1 MVEKQR
7 KIGLAL
13 GSGAARGMAH
23 IGVLKVLEKTGIRID
38 AIAGTSIG
46 AFIGALYAAG
56 VTVDQMEEVACDVD
70 WRQLAKLLD
79 PTLPTSGLID
89 GRKVAQFMAEM
100 LPVKTFEELKIPLA
114 VVTTDVETG
123 EMLTIKKGNLLQ
135 ALQAAI
141 AFPGIFTPVRF
152 GERFL
157 VDGGLCNPVPVDVA
171 RELGADYVIGVCA
184 IPAVRKA
191 VSETFLPPAEAV
203 KEEEQGTLFQ
213 LFNAARIDSILKDIL
228 GRNGN
233 TENNSKGPGK
243 RERKPPGIFRICAQ
257 SVVIMENEIN
267 QLRLERNDID
277 LLIRPH
283 FENIALLDFHRAAEA
298 IQAGE
303 AAAGKFTD
311 QLQKLSAV
319 D

>member
-1 MVEKQR
+1 MANKQLR
-7 KIGLAL
+7 IGLAL

-23 IGVLKVLEKTGIRID
+23 IGVLKVLEKAGIRVG

-56 VTVDQMEEVACDVD
+56 VSVRQMEEVACDVD
-70 WRQLAKLLD
+70 WRQLARLLD
-79 PTLPTSGLID
+79 PKLPTSGLID
-89 GRKVAQFMAEM
+89 GRKVSRFMAEL
-100 LPVKTFEELKIPLA
+100 LPVHTFEELKIPLA
-114 VVTTDVETG
+114 VVATDVETG
-123 EMLTIKKGNLLQ
+123 EMLIIKKGNLLQ

-152 GERFL
+152 GDRFL
-157 VDGGLCNPVPVDVA
+157 VDGGLCNPVPVDVV
-171 RELGADYVIGVCA
+171 RELGADFVIGVCA
-184 IPAVRKA
+184 IPEVRKA
-191 VSETFLPPAEAV
+191 SSETYLPPAKAE
-203 KEEEQGTLFQ
+203 KTEEHGTLFH
-213 LFNAARIDSILKDIL
+213 LFNAARVDSILKDIL

-233 TENNSKGPGK
+233 EDNDGKGLFK

-267 QLRLERNDID
+267 QLRLDRNDID
-277 LLIRPH
+277 LLIRPG
-283 FENIALLDFHRAAEA
+283 FNNIALLDFHRAAEA

-303 AAAGKFTD
+303 AAAGKFAD
-311 QLQKLSAV
+311 QLRSLART

>member
-1 MVEKQR
+1 MPDKQC

-23 IGVLKVLEKTGIRID
+23 IGVLKVLEKTGTRID

-56 VTVDQMEEVACDVD
+56 VPVGQMEEVARNVD
-70 WRQLAKLLD
+70 WRQLARLLD

-89 GRKVAQFMAEM
+89 GRKVTRFMAEL
-100 LPVKTFEELKIPLA
+100 LPVHTFEELAIPLA
-114 VVTTDVETG
+114 VVATDVETG
-123 EMLTIKKGNLLQ
+123 EMLIIKKGNLLQ

-152 GERFL
+152 GDRFL
-157 VDGGLCNPVPVDVA
+157 VDGGLCNPVPADVV
-171 RELGADYVIGVCA
+171 REMGAGAVIGVCA
-184 IPAVRKA
+184 IPEVCKTPA
-191 VSETFLPPAEAV
+191 ETSLPPGM
-203 KEEEQGTLFQ
+203 EEDEGDKGHRFE
-213 LFNAARIDSILKDIL
+213 LFNAVRVESVLKDIL
-228 GRNGN
+228 RRNGN
-233 TENNSKGPGK
+233 GKKAGKDNSQ
-243 RERKPPGIFRICAQ
+243 RKPPSLFRVCAQ

-277 LLIRPH
+277 LLIRPDLKS
-283 FENIALLDFHRAAEA
+283 IGLLDFHRAQEA

-303 AAAGKFTD
+303 TAAAGVIDRLRALTGGH
-311 QLQKLSAV
+311 
-319 D
+319 

>member
-1 MVEKQR
+1 MHDTQR
-7 KIGLAL
+7 KTGLAL

-46 AFIGALYAAG
+46 ACIGALYAAG
-56 VTVDQMEEVACDVD
+56 VSVGQMEEVARNVD

-89 GRKVAQFMAEM
+89 GRKVASFMAEL
-100 LPVKTFEELKIPLA
+100 LPVHTFEELHIPLA
-114 VVTTDVETG
+114 VVATDVETG
-123 EMLTIKKGNLLQ
+123 EMLIIKKGNLLQ

-152 GERFL
+152 GDRFL
-157 VDGGLCNPVPVDVA
+157 VDGGLCNPVPVDVVRA
-171 RELGADYVIGVCA
+171 LGADFVIGVCA
-184 IPAVRKA
+184 IPEVNKA
-191 VSETFLPPAEAV
+191 AAETYLPPAEAD
-203 KEEEQGTLFQ
+203 KEESRGYLSQR
-213 LFNAARIDSILKDIL
+213 FNTARVESILRDIL
-228 GRNGN
+228 GRNGSDEKN
-233 TENNSKGPGK
+233 GKNSSR
-243 RERKPPGIFRICAQ
+243 RERKPPGIFRVCAQ

-277 LLIRPH
+277 LLIRPDL
-283 FENIALLDFHRAAEA
+283 NSIALLDFHRAGEA

-303 AAAGKFTD
+303 NAAGRVADRLRALAKGH
-311 QLQKLSAV
+311 
-319 D
+319 

>member
-1 MVEKQR
+1 MPEQQC

-23 IGVLKVLEKTGIRID
+23 IGVLKVLEKTGTRID

-56 VTVDQMEEVACDVD
+56 VPVGQMEEVARNVD
-70 WRQLAKLLD
+70 WRQMARLLD

-89 GRKVAQFMAEM
+89 GRKVAGFMAEL
-100 LPVKTFEELKIPLA
+100 LPVRTFEELQIPLA
-114 VVTTDVETG
+114 VVATDVETG
-123 EMLTIKKGNLLQ
+123 EMLIIKKGSLLQ

-152 GERFL
+152 GDRFL
-157 VDGGLCNPVPVDVA
+157 VDGGLCNPVPVDVV
-171 RELGADYVIGVCA
+171 RELGADTVIGVCA
-184 IPAVRKA
+184 IPEVCKA
-191 VSETFLPPAEAV
+191 SAETYLPPDDADNGGSKGHRSE
-203 KEEEQGTLFQ
+203 
-213 LFNAARIDSILKDIL
+213 LFNAARVESILMDIL

-233 TENNSKGPGK
+233 GKKTVKDNSQ
-243 RERKPPGIFRICAQ
+243 RKPPSLFRVCAQ
-257 SVVIMENEIN
+257 SVVIMENQIN

-277 LLIRPH
+277 LLIRP
-283 FENIALLDFHRAAEA
+283 ELKSIALLDFHRAKEA

-303 AAAGKFTD
+303 TAAV
-311 QLQKLSAV
+311 AV
-319 D
+319 IDRFRTLTGGH